1 MAKIVL
7 IGAGSHVF
15 SRHLIT
21 DILTYPE
28 LRENTIT
35 LIDLAQEPLDFI
47 TSFANRIVRQNGFGT
62 KI

>member
-28 LRENTIT
+28 LRDGTIS
-35 LIDLAQEPLDFI
+35 LMDVSQEPLDLI
-47 TSFANRIVRQNGFGT
+47 TGFAKKLVHAERL
-62 KI
+62 

>member
-21 DILTYPE
+21 DILSYPG
-28 LRENTIT
+28 LRDSTIT
-35 LIDLAQEPLDFI
+35 LMDIAREPLDLVA
-47 TSFANRIVRQNGFGT
+47 TFAL
-62 KI
+62 KICKTAWF